1 MRGRVAASVAVMLGV
16 ALGGF
21 GLTGCTASGGSSGGD
36 SSALPPVIVDLG
48 DVDGRAVDIADPAVV
63 EFVPGRDDGSAQFN
77 PGLTAKSVGTTEVT
91 LDNSE
96 SGDSVTFTVDV
107 VREAL
112 RRLQAKGIDTSNAVM
127 VGDRGYDTLGAGAN
141 GVPTIL
147 VEWGYGSPAEA
158 ADTIAVVHSTDQLR
172 NLLLG

>member
-48 DVDGRAVDIADPAVV
+48 DVDGTTVEVTEGGTIDLTGDDDTYAAWTADIADPDVV

-77 PGLTAKSVGTTEVT
+77 PGLTATSVGETDVT
-91 LDNSE
+91 LDNGE
-96 SGDSVTFTVDV
+96 TGESVTFTVDV
-107 VREAL
+107 VPKA
-112 RRLQAKGIDTSNAVM
+112 AG
-127 VGDRGYDTLGAGAN
+127 GY
-141 GVPTIL
+141 
-147 VEWGYGSPAEA
+147 
-158 ADTIAVVHSTDQLR
+158 
-172 NLLLG
+172 